1 MAAVKR
7 RIGAFTSIIAM
18 AALVAAARAGAAV
31 SVRDDSGTEVTLAVP
46 AMRIVSLAPHATEL
60 LYAVGA
66 GARIV
71 GVIATSDFPPL
82 AKTLPRVGD
91 ATALDFER
99 ILEERPDLVVTW
111 PYTAPAQV
119 AALRAR
125 GVAVFT
131 TDPKTIDGIA
141 DDLDRLGTLVG
152 NEAQARA
159 IAEAFRARL
168 ARIRADHLHARRIR
182 VFYQIWNAPLYTV
195 GGGHL
200 ITRAL
205 DVCGADNVFAAL
217 RLAAPSV
224 SIEAVLAAEPDA
236 IIAGADGGVRPAW
249 LDDWQRFP
257 ALPAVA
263 HGSVYSVNGDLLHR
277 AGPRFVD
284 GVAELCAAID
294 RARAVLFKP

>member
-1 MAAVKR
+1 
-7 RIGAFTSIIAM
+7 M
-18 AALVAAARAGAAV
+18 AALVGVAGAGAAV
-31 SVRDDSGTEVTLAVP
+31 SVRDDSGTEVTLAAP

-66 GARIV
+66 GGRIV
-71 GVIATSDFPPL
+71 GVIATSDFPPP

-91 ATALDFER
+91 ATTLDFER
-99 ILEERPDLVVTW
+99 ILEDRPDLVVTW

-119 AALRAR
+119 AELRAR
-125 GVAVFT
+125 GIAVFT

-141 DDLDRLGTLVG
+141 DDLERLGTLVG
-152 NEAQARA
+152 TEAQAHTVA
-159 IAEAFRARL
+159 AAFRTRL
-168 ARIRADHLHARRIR
+168 ARIRAEHLHVRRVR

-217 RLAAPSV
+217 RLPAPSV
-224 SIEAVLAAEPDA
+224 SIEAVLAAEPDV
-236 IIAGADGGVRPAW
+236 IIAGVDGGTRPPW

-263 HGSVYSVNGDLLHR
+263 HARIYTVNADLLHR
-277 AGPRFVD
+277 AGPRFVV
-284 GVAELCAAID
+284 GVAELCTAID
-294 RARAVLFKP
+294 RARR